1 VRGPGFH
8 RPCTDVN
15 RGGGAILDSTS
26 KQLGLIPIIENVDV
40 TTNWTRGSMQVRV
53 TGFTWFVII
62 SVELTR

>member
-15 RGGGAILDSTS
+15 CGGCAILDSTS